1 MSAVM
6 LPENLQSNGGVQRSP
21 KPRVLVLGMGA
32 TGASCA
38 RYFSTRDIDVMF
50 ADTRPNPPAL
60 AEIEAA
66 MPQAVCA
73 TGANLPELPRTVEWV
88 VLSPGVS
95 LDLPLLAT
103 ARARGLEIYSDI
115 DLFFREVQAPVIGI
129 TGSNGKSTV
138 TAMLAAALNAAAW
151 RAPAGGN
158 LGTPALDLVDP
169 NADAYVLE
177 LSSFQ
182 LERSQKLPLEVA
194 VILNVSPDHLD
205 LHGDFSA
212 YANAKAR
219 IYASCRHAVINR
231 DVPGLQ
237 DFQPA
242 NAAVTGF
249 TLNKPRSDDFGIRE
263 FDGRTYLACGRA
275 PLLPVADLPVAGR
288 HNLANA
294 LAALALGAAAGADL
308 RAMVQGLRTF
318 KGLPHRME
326 IVSRAH
332 GIQWIN
338 DSKATNVAAAV
349 ASIEGTDG
357 PLVLIA
363 GGDAKGACFE
373 PLADCLRNRRCRV
386 LLMGKDSE
394 RMADA
399 LRDVCPCDCVP
410 DMSAAVQAAHDA
422 AGPGWTVLLAP
433 AAASLDMYSSFA
445 VRGEDFAAA
454 VEALS
459 P

>member
-6 LPENLQSNGGVQRSP
+6 IPQDPRADGSTHEPL

-38 RYFSTRDIDVMF
+38 RYFATRGVDLMF
-50 ADTRPNPPAL
+50 VDTRPNPPAR

-66 MPQAVCA
+66 MPRASCM
-73 TGANLPELPRTVEWV
+73 TGENLPELPRTVECV

-103 ARARGLEIYSDI
+103 ARARGLEIHSDI
-115 DLFFREVQAPVIGI
+115 DLFIREVHAPVIGI

-138 TAMLAAALNAAAW
+138 TAMLAAALKAAGW

-158 LGTPALDLVDP
+158 LGTPALDLLDP

-194 VILNVSPDHLD
+194 AILNISPDHLD
-205 LHGDFSA
+205 VHEGFSA
-212 YANAKAR
+212 YAQAKAR
-219 IYASCRHAVINR
+219 IYACCRHAVVNR

-237 DFQPA
+237 EFLSSK
-242 NAAVTGF
+242 AAVTGF

-263 FDGRTYLACGRA
+263 FDGRDYLACGRA
-275 PLLPVADLPVAGR
+275 PLLPVADVSVAGR

-294 LAALALGAAAGADL
+294 LAALACGAAAGADL

-363 GGDAKGACFE
+363 GGDAKGASFE
-373 PLADCLRNRRCRV
+373 QLADSLRDRRCLV
-386 LLMGKDSE
+386 LIMGKDSE
-394 RMADA
+394 RMAAA
-399 LRDVCPCDCVP
+399 LRDICPCETVAN
-410 DMSAAVQAAHDA
+410 MLAAVQTARDA

-433 AAASLDMYSSFA
+433 AAASLDMYPSFA
-445 VRGEDFAAA
+445 ARGEDFAAA
-454 VEALS
+454 VEAL
-459 P
+459 PA